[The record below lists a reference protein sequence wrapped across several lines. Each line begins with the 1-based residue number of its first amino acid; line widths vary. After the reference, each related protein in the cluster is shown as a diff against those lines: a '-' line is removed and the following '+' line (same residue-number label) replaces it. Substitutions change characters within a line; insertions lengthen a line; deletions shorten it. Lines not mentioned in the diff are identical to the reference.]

1 MPTDAYGVTYPS
13 SLDAPDGAAQMM
25 QLVASFSSR
34 LVQEV
39 ADQADRDSR
48 FADAPSGLLVVTTQA
63 PWTIWLRSGTTWL
76 KIYYDTGWVTTGF
89 STSTGWDIAT
99 SQGTRGRNKNG
110 TIEIN
115 VDAVRSGGDLNGGSD
130 GNIADSQV
138 CTIPPSLAPG
148 VRARN
153 MQARYAGSA
162 QAYVNTAGGVMLTS
176 VGPNLTLSSGSG
188 ILLSATYLE
197 G

>member
-25 QLVASFSSR
+25 ALVASFSSR

-39 ADQADRDSR
+39 TDQADRDSR
-48 FADAPSGLLVVTTQA
+48 FADAPSGVLVVTTQA
-63 PWTIWLRSGTTWL
+63 PWSIWLRSGTTWL

-89 STSTGWDIAT
+89 SPAPNWDI
-99 SQGTRGRNKNG
+99 SQTGGTRGRNKNG

-115 VDAVRSGGDLNGGSD
+115 VDANRTTGDLAGGAD
-130 GNIADSQV
+130 GNIGDVQV
-138 CTIPPSLAPG
+138 CTIPPSLAPS

-153 MQARYAGSA
+153 VTGRYAGQA
-162 QAYVNTAGGVMLTS
+162 QGYVNTTGAVWLTS
-176 VGPNLTLSSGSG
+176 VNPNLTLSAGNG
-188 ILLSATYLE
+188 VLLSATYLE